1 MNNFNNFN
9 NYNNYNNN
17 YNNFNNYNG
26 CNSGNTGGNGWY
38 NPNFGPNG
46 NPNYNQQLYYQQQA
60 KAQRRQIRSLGNII
74 GGCVLAFLAVQL
86 FASLL
91 LSADSAF
98 YQKYQSS
105 SVFQDCFGII
115 FVEVLALAV
124 PFGLAAAINK
134 KKLSGPLVPSRQ
146 MPFSQLCLW
155 VGAGM
160 LCCVGAD
167 YVVGILS
174 MLSKSTGFELTQ
186 PETPDPTNAFACLI
200 SLVATAIVPA
210 ICEEFSLRC
219 CALGIVKKYGKAFG
233 VVAVS
238 IVFGLI
244 HGNIIQFI
252 FATLVGLILGY
263 VTVRT
268 DSVVPAIFIHGF
280 NNAMSVIS
288 SIFQYAVSEKAGEI
302 AGYVLFG
309 FWIATGAICVVI
321 LALKKQIIFKLDERD
336 NTPYANTTAQKFG
349 AFFSSPV
356 LILSAAYFVVSVIM
370 SIKKV

>member
-1 MNNFNNFN
+1 
-9 NYNNYNNN
+9 
-17 YNNFNNYNG
+17 
-26 CNSGNTGGNGWY
+26 
-38 NPNFGPNG
+38 
-46 NPNYNQQLYYQQQA
+46 
-60 KAQRRQIRSLGNII
+60 
-74 GGCVLAFLAVQL
+74 
-86 FASLL
+86 
-91 LSADSAF
+91 
-98 YQKYQSS
+98 
-105 SVFQDCFGII
+105 
-115 FVEVLALAV
+115 
-124 PFGLAAAINK
+124 
-134 KKLSGPLVPSRQ
+134 
-146 MPFSQLCLW
+146 
-155 VGAGM
+155 M

-186 PETPDPTNAFACLI
+186 PETPDPANAFACLI

-309 FWIATGAICVVI
+309 FWIAAGAICVVI

-336 NTPYANTTAQKFG
+336 NTPYANTTAQKLG